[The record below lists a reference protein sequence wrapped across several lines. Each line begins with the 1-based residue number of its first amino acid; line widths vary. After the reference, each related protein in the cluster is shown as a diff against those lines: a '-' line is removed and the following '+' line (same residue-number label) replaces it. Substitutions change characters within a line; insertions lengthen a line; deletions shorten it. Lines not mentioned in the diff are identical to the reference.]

1 MFSFLGSI
9 PSPGEGAAFAGGN
22 LCKVTRFPRHRQIL
36 VQDLTFFMSF
46 RRFRRVSGEIPVKD
60 FNNLPSSPARPGRL
74 GLAASKPSRRR
85 LLFGGEPLFPESECK
100 GTRFS
105 RHGQTISL
113 FFHENRRYLTSVC
126 YIGHVLRPFW
136 GFRREN
142 GGRWLPRT
150 GSPRAG
156 PPGLRV
162 RSCHPLPPYA
172 TLLCHPLILLYV
184 EFR

>member
-1 MFSFLGSI
+1 MFSYLGSI

-46 RRFRRVSGEIPVKD
+46 RRFRRVSGEITVKD

-113 FFHENRRYLTSVC
+113 FFQEIRRYLTSVC

-142 GGRWLPRT
+142 GGVV
-150 GSPRAG
+150 RATHW
-156 PPGLRV
+156 PSMSRPSRV
-162 RSCHPLPPYA
+162 TCTFLPP
-172 TLLCHPLILLYV
+172 LSPSVKGFLRESPSFQVIWC
-184 EFR
+184 